1 MIKSGNLISREGMHM
16 LRING
21 LSILCVVVCLILPGI
36 AGAKAGVAAAKS
48 ADVGDA
54 GSAVVLEEGL
64 AVYPRPLQSGAAMK
78 HLKKGDAV
86 FTNLE
91 ILNSDGEEWCGIEGG
106 ADGAPTGYVKCD
118 GLKMSKP
125 RAPEMWRELPEP
137 SSPGPEARGMPA
149 LPPAALPPPSPRI
162 PAAK

>member
-1 MIKSGNLISREGMHM
+1 M

-21 LSILCVVVCLILPGI
+21 LSALCVVVCLIMPGM
-36 AGAKAGVAAAKS
+36 ACAKAGVAVAKN

-64 AVYPRPLQSGAAMK
+64 AVYTRPLQAGAAVK

-91 ILNSDGEEWCGIEGG
+91 ILNSDGEEWCSIVAD
-106 ADGAPTGYVKCD
+106 ADGEVTGYVKCD

-125 RAPEMWRELPEP
+125 RTPEMWRELPEP
-137 SSPGPEARGMPA
+137 SLPAPEARGMPA
-149 LPPAALPPPSPRI
+149 LPPAALPPPSPRL
-162 PAAK
+162 PAAQ

>member
-1 MIKSGNLISREGMHM
+1 MKSGNLISREGIHM

-21 LSILCVVVCLILPGI
+21 LSVLYVVICLIMPGV
-36 AGAKAGVAAAKS
+36 ACAKAGVAAPKN

-64 AVYPRPLQSGAAMK
+64 AVYPRPLQAGAAMK

-91 ILNSDGEEWCGIEGG
+91 IVGSDGEAWCSVVAG
-106 ADGAPTGYVKCD
+106 ADGDVTGYVKCD

-137 SSPGPEARGMPA
+137 SLPGPEARGAPA
-149 LPPAALPPPSPRI
+149 LPPAALPPPSPRL
-162 PAAK
+162 PAAQ

>member
-1 MIKSGNLISREGMHM
+1 M

-21 LSILCVVVCLILPGI
+21 LSVLCVVVCLIMPGV
-36 AGAKAGVAAAKS
+36 ACAKAGVTAAKN

-64 AVYPRPLQSGAAMK
+64 AVYPRPLQAGAAMK
-78 HLKKGDAV
+78 HLKKGDTV

-91 ILNSDGEEWCGIEGG
+91 ILNSDGEEWCGIVAGV
-106 ADGAPTGYVKCD
+106 DGEVTGYVKCE

-137 SSPGPEARGMPA
+137 SLPVPEARGMPA
-149 LPPAALPPPSPRI
+149 LPPAALPPPPSRL
-162 PAAK
+162 PATK

>member
-1 MIKSGNLISREGMHM
+1 M

-21 LSILCVVVCLILPGI
+21 LSVLCVVVCLIMPGV
-36 AGAKAGVAAAKS
+36 ACAKAGVNAAKN
-48 ADVGDA
+48 ADVGDS

-64 AVYPRPLQSGAAMK
+64 AVYPRPLQAGAVVK

-91 ILNSDGEEWCGIEGG
+91 ILNSDGEEWCGIEGSV
-106 ADGAPTGYVKCD
+106 DGAPTGYVKCD
-118 GLKMSKP
+118 GLKMSNP

-137 SSPGPEARGMPA
+137 SSPAPEARGMPA
-149 LPPAALPPPSPRI
+149 LPPAALPPPSPRP
-162 PAAK
+162 PAAQ

>member
-1 MIKSGNLISREGMHM
+1 M

-21 LSILCVVVCLILPGI
+21 LSVLCVVVCLIMPGVV
-36 AGAKAGVAAAKS
+36 GVKTGVAAAKS

-54 GSAVVLEEGL
+54 ASAVVLEEGL
-64 AVYPRPLQSGAAMK
+64 AVYPRPLQAGTAMK

-91 ILNSDGEEWCGIEGG
+91 ILNSDGEEWCSIMAG
-106 ADGAPTGYVKCD
+106 ADGEVTGYVKCA

-125 RAPEMWRELPEP
+125 QAPEMWREIPEP
-137 SSPGPEARGMPA
+137 SLPATEARGMPA
-149 LPPAALPPPSPRI
+149 LPPAALPPPPSRL
-162 PAAK
+162 PAAQ